1 PREIVDITFS
11 TSAGY
16 LKSVDYLLDHI
27 QDEDSSR
34 NPNKYAFVL
43 VAASALESILNNAV
57 IYWAHHRFGRGDYKR
72 MASAFLSMS
81 LRGKLDSFVFLAS
94 DSEFISNNESATY
107 QQLSE
112 LIRVRNEVAHAK
124 DFPRECELEIE
135 ETEEGH
141 LSFELPTKLR
151 DALND
156 TPLSVAYEQ
165 CCGYRAALHHLHEI
179 LTEFE
184 GNEGLAQSEFCKRAA
199 QPINPPDA
207 AR

>member
-1 PREIVDITFS
+1 MPREIVDITFS

-135 ETEEGH
+135 ETEETEETPPNSVCHSCGQI
-141 LSFELPTKLR
+141 LR
-151 DALND
+151 DLEKCDCGD
-156 TPLSVAYEQ
+156 TTPSLCPGCSLPLDARFTVRGHCPS
-165 CCGYRAALHHLHEI
+165 CAAKQTTKGWH
-179 LTEFE
+179 
-184 GNEGLAQSEFCKRAA
+184 
-199 QPINPPDA
+199 
-207 AR
+207 